1 VRVAPAEAP
10 LDEGVIRGLPHP
22 DPHDRIVRHRTTRRP
37 LRLFD
42 NAPLAEESHSSAIL
56 ILGYVKL
63 KQQKGKT

>member
-1 VRVAPAEAP
+1 
-10 LDEGVIRGLPHP
+10 
-22 DPHDRIVRHRTTRRP
+22 VRHRTTRRP

-63 KQQKGKT
+63 KQQKGKREDEKKIEDDKERKTY